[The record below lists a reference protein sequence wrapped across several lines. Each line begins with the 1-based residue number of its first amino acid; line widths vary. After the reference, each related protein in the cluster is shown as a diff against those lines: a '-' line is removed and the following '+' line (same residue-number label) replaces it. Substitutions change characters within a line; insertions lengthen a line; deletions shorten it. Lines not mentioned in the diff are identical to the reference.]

1 MKDSKIF
8 MVVKGASESGHSA
21 IIVLTLEIQKSQE
34 LSKIKFSAPS
44 TSIFK
49 ISISDI
55 ENLSITL

>member
-8 MVVKGASESGHSA
+8 MVVKGASESGHST

-55 ENLSITL
+55 EN